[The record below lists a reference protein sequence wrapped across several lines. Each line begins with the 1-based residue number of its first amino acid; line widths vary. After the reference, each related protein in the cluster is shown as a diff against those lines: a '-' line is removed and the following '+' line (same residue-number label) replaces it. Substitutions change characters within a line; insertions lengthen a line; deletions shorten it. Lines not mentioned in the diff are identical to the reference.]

1 MKPGWKAFLRTC
13 LLWLIPGIVTGW
25 LMAVFLTVHEYHMT
39 ADLVG
44 SVLQNDSLQ
53 AGLKGISKEERDA
66 GTAFLEKYGYR
77 PLGKLGDYIFYTSM
91 ISILL
96 FEGIGGVL
104 FVCRRKNDRKLE
116 DRIQELTEYMRSVH
130 YGEAKTLSR
139 IEDGFS
145 QLEDEIYKTVM
156 ELKCTKET
164 AVRDHQVLS
173 ERIADIAHQLKTP
186 LTSMSLMTELL
197 EDYQT
202 EETKEYLVHLKN
214 QAERL
219 QKLVSGLLIL
229 AKLDSHVID
238 FEQNQVEVSD
248 LINAASEPLLEMI
261 NRKEISLEV
270 RCQEAEGAPCWIL
283 ADMQWTS
290 EALLNILKNC
300 VEHTPKKGT
309 IEVSY
314 KKNPLYAE
322 LQIVDSGLGFSK
334 EDLPH
339 LFERFYRGEDAAKDS
354 AGIGLALARLIIEK
368 QNGHIHAENTSDG
381 HARFRLRFYV

>member
-1 MKPGWKAFLRTC
+1 MNPGWKAFLRTC

-25 LMAVFLTVHEYHMT
+25 LMAVFLTVHEHHMT
-39 ADLVG
+39 ADLAG

-53 AGLKGISKEERDA
+53 AGLKRISKEERDA

-334 EDLPH
+334 KDLPH

>member
-1 MKPGWKAFLRTC
+1 MNPGWKAFLKRC
-13 LLWLIPGIVTGW
+13 LLWMIPGILTGW
-25 LMAVFLTVHEYHMT
+25 LMAVFITVHEHHMT

-53 AGLKGISKEERDA
+53 AGLKRISKEERGA
-66 GTAFLEKYGYR
+66 GNAFLEKYGYR
-77 PLGKLGDYIFYTSM
+77 PLGKLGDYVFYTSM

-96 FEGIGGVL
+96 FQGIGGVL
-104 FVCRRKNDRKLE
+104 FVSRRRNERKLE

-130 YGEAKTLSR
+130 YGEAKALSR

-248 LINAASEPLLEMI
+248 LINAASEPLLEMM
-261 NRKEISLEV
+261 NREEISLEV
-270 RCQEAEGAPCWIL
+270 KCQEPGDAPSWIL
-283 ADMQWTS
+283 VDMQWTS

-334 EDLPH
+334 KDLPH

-381 HARFRLRFYV
+381 HARFRIRFYV

>member
-1 MKPGWKAFLRTC
+1 MNPGWKAFLRTC

-25 LMAVFLTVHEYHMT
+25 LMAVFLTVHEHHMT
-39 ADLVG
+39 ADLAG
-44 SVLQNDSLQ
+44 SFLQNDSLQ

-334 EDLPH
+334 KDLPH

>member
-1 MKPGWKAFLRTC
+1 MNPGWKAFLRTC

-25 LMAVFLTVHEYHMT
+25 LMAVFLTVHEHHMT

-53 AGLKGISKEERDA
+53 AGLKRISKEERDA
-66 GTAFLEKYGYR
+66 GNAFLEKYGYR
-77 PLGKLGDYIFYTSM
+77 PLGELGDYIFYTSM
-91 ISILL
+91 ISILI
-96 FEGIGGVL
+96 FEGIGAVL
-104 FVCRRKNDRKLE
+104 FVSRRKNERKLE

-334 EDLPH
+334 KDLPH

>member
-1 MKPGWKAFLRTC
+1 MSPGWKAFLRTC
-13 LLWLIPGIVTGW
+13 LLLLIPGIVTGW
-25 LMAVFLTVHEYHMT
+25 LMAVFLTIHEHHMT

-53 AGLKGISKEERDA
+53 AGIKRISKEERDA
-66 GTAFLEKYGYR
+66 GNAFLEKYGYR

-91 ISILL
+91 ISILI

-104 FVCRRKNDRKLE
+104 YVSRRRNDRKLE
-116 DRIQELTEYMRSVH
+116 ARIQELTEYMRSVH
-130 YGEAKTLSR
+130 YGEAKTLAR

-156 ELKCTKET
+156 ELKCTKES

-202 EETKEYLVHLKN
+202 EETKDYLIHLKN

-270 RCQEAEGAPCWIL
+270 RCQEAEDAPSWIL

-322 LQIVDSGLGFSK
+322 LQIVDSGSGFSK
-334 EDLPH
+334 KDLPH

>member
-139 IEDGFS
+139 KEDGFS

-334 EDLPH
+334 KDLPH

>member
-1 MKPGWKAFLRTC
+1 MNPGWKAFLKRC
-13 LLWLIPGIVTGW
+13 LLWMIPGILTGW
-25 LMAVFLTVHEYHMT
+25 LMAVFITVHEHHMT

-53 AGLKGISKEERDA
+53 AGLKGISKEERGA
-66 GTAFLEKYGYR
+66 GTAFLQKYGYR
-77 PLGKLGDYIFYTSM
+77 PLGKLGDNIFYTS
-91 ISILL
+91 II
-96 FEGIGGVL
+96 GIVFFQGLGGVI
-104 FVCRRKNDRKLE
+104 FVNKKKNERKL
-116 DRIQELTEYMRSVH
+116 DARIQELTEYMRSIH

-139 IEDGFS
+139 IEDRFS

-164 AVRDHQVLS
+164 AVRDHQALS

-238 FEQNQVEVSD
+238 FEQSQVEVSD
-248 LINAASEPLLEMI
+248 LINAASEPLLEMM

-270 RCQEAEGAPCWIL
+270 KCQESGDAPSWIL

-300 VEHTPKKGT
+300 VEHTPEKGS
-309 IEVSY
+309 IEVLY

-322 LQIVDSGLGFSK
+322 LQVVDSGSGFSK
-334 EDLPH
+334 KDLPH

>member
-1 MKPGWKAFLRTC
+1 MNPGWKAFLRTC

-25 LMAVFLTVHEYHMT
+25 LMAVFLTVHEHHMT

-53 AGLKGISKEERDA
+53 AGLKRISKEERDA
-66 GTAFLEKYGYR
+66 GNAFLEKYGYR

-91 ISILL
+91 ISILI
-96 FEGIGGVL
+96 FEGIGAVL
-104 FVCRRKNDRKLE
+104 FVSRRKNERKLE

-334 EDLPH
+334 KDLPH

>member
-13 LLWLIPGIVTGW
+13 LLWLIPGIVTSW

-39 ADLVG
+39 ADLAG

-334 EDLPH
+334 KDLPH